1 MVDAPV
7 VVEVVIVEVTVPVVT
22 VVVEYVIVVVVV
34 RDVDVLV
41 AGAEEVVLEAEVDG
55 PRGDED
61 DVYCVEVLV
70 APEPVVAVVEVV
82 ALDDASGK
90 RAPTLSASVRAT
102 ATATV
107 APTPICLLYS
117 DI

>member
-7 VVEVVIVEVTVPVVT
+7 VVDVVIVDVTVPVVT

-41 AGAEEVVLEAEVDG
+41 AEVDG

-70 APEPVVAVVEVV
+70 APEPVVTVKMV